1 MLLFGEI
8 IRFRGRDTD
17 FSDTLLDEKLYKE
30 KYENILIHDTSYKT
44 SMGAKPLCIMFDE
57 IDRFIE
63 IHDKGRYLVSF
74 DYCYCDKICDNIKS
88 LMNEKMVLQI
98 ALIIIFQEWELIHM
112 ILELLKKYWLLIM
125 L

>member
-8 IRFRGRDTD
+8 IRSRDRDTD
-17 FSDTLLDEKLYKE
+17 FSDTLLEEKLYKE

-63 IHDKGRYLVSF
+63 IHDRDRYLVLL
-74 DYCYCDKICDNIKS
+74 DYCYCDEICDNIKS
-88 LMNEKMVLQI
+88 LMNKKMVLQI
-98 ALIIIFQEWELIHM
+98 ALIIIFQE
-112 ILELLKKYWLLIM
+112 
-125 L
+125 